1 MPIRS
6 TLHAVS
12 CLLILACS
20 SVVAQQAASTSSA
33 KAASGV
39 VLTDRDNGTDVD
51 LAPNTPLTI
60 TLPSNP
66 ATGYAWT
73 IAGDPSPLKLQKASF
88 RKGKTKAGALGGSG
102 TSVFQLNASSAGMAT
117 LTLVYRR
124 SWEYNLPP
132 MKTFSV
138 RVNVR

>member
-1 MPIRS
+1 VQIRS
-6 TLHAVS
+6 LLHTVFY
-12 CLLILACS
+12 LMILACG
-20 SVVAQQAASTSSA
+20 SVAAQQSPPNSPA

-39 VLTDRDNGTDVD
+39 VLTDRDNNTDVD
-51 LAPNTPLTI
+51 LAPNTPLMV

-66 ATGYAWT
+66 STGYAWT
-73 IAGDPSPLKLQKASF
+73 VVGDPSPLKLQKASF
-88 RKGKTKAGALGGSG
+88 RKGKSKAGAVGASG
-102 TSVFQLNASSAGMAT
+102 TAVFRLNASSAGMAT

-138 RVNVR
+138 RINVR